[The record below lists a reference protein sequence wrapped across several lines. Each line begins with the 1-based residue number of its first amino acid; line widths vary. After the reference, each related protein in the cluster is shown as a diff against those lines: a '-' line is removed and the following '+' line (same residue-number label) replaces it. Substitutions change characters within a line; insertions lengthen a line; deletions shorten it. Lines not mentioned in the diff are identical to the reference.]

1 MSPNRIVELIKP
13 ALIILMGVFF
23 VGLIYSWITDNDY
36 DDDFTV
42 TITYECARVLAN
54 QRDYSVEVL
63 QECLELRDEIKAR
76 NHN

>member
-13 ALIILMGVFF
+13 IVIILMCVFL
-23 VGLIYSWITDNDY
+23 VGLIYGWITDNDY

-42 TITYECARVLAN
+42 TITYDCDRVLGN
-54 QRDYSVEVL
+54 QRDYPVEVL
-63 QECLELRDEIKAR
+63 QECLELRDEIKTR